1 MIENLVAG
9 ADIHDTEVFVVQAR
23 CSRSIFQSN
32 KTHGAAST
40 HPERALKTLL
50 ARTVTKASYIMD
62 PSAKTVVLA
71 TSMKQILQHSLGLV
85 IMELDALDVSGTL
98 VAQLNMLGDRF
109 PGE

>member
-1 MIENLVAG
+1 
-9 ADIHDTEVFVVQAR
+9 
-23 CSRSIFQSN
+23 
-32 KTHGAAST
+32 
-40 HPERALKTLL
+40 
-50 ARTVTKASYIMD
+50 MD